1 MHRLR
6 FAAAFAALL
15 GIAGSA
21 GASSTA
27 SGVSRDFNPAIS
39 VNTLLVF
46 RDGLIAAA
54 ADSAATDA
62 HEHPSAT
69 EGFAIQETELQFA
82 ASIDP
87 YARASVTL
95 AMHGTES
102 IEAEEAFLQLLQLPR
117 GLGLRAGAF
126 TWEFG
131 KHNSLHTHQYP
142 FIERPVAWDAL
153 LGHHG
158 LSGAAIEV
166 SWLTPLPW
174 FAELAATAAPL
185 GETLYGEHAAAPS
198 DEWSGGLR
206 LRQLWD
212 VGAHTTLEAG
222 GSWFTG
228 DTAHEHDEGLEVGT
242 RHFYGADLTLKWTGS
257 GANPRALEMQAEWLR
272 RHDSPD
278 SSDDGEETF
287 DDDGLYAALRG
298 RVTRRFWLGGR
309 FDLLRAAAHEEE
321 AEEEEGHHHDA
332 LADTDTWTAS
342 LAFVPSEFQAWRLD
356 LLSREIGGE
365 RDTGVRAQVNFTI
378 GSHPAHRY

>member
-6 FAAAFAALL
+6 YAAAFAVLL
-15 GIAGSA
+15 AAAGSA

-46 RDGLIAAA
+46 RDGLLAAVA
-54 ADSAATDA
+54 ADSAATDEHA
-62 HEHPSAT
+62 HASAT
-69 EGFAIQETELQFA
+69 EGFAVQETELQFTA
-82 ASIDP
+82 NIDP

-102 IEAEEAFLQLLQLPR
+102 IEAEEAFIQLLQLPR

-126 TWEFG
+126 YWEFG
-131 KHNSLHTHQYP
+131 KHNTLHTHQYP
-142 FIERPVAWDAL
+142 FVERPVAWDAL
-153 LGHHG
+153 LGEHG
-158 LSGAAIEV
+158 LSGAALEL

-174 FAELAATAAPL
+174 FAEFTATAAPL
-185 GETLYGEHAAAPS
+185 GETVYGEHAEAPG

-212 VGAHTTLEAG
+212 VGAHATLEVG

-228 DTAHEHDEGLEVGT
+228 DTAHEHEEALEIGT
-242 RHFYGADLTLKWTGS
+242 RQFTGADLTLKWTGA
-257 GANPRALEMQAEWLR
+257 GANARALELQTEWLR
-272 RHDSPD
+272 RHDSLE
-278 SSDDGEETF
+278 DGEETL
-287 DDDGLYAALRG
+287 DDDGLYAALRA

-309 FDLLRAAAHEEE
+309 FDLLRAAAQEEDAEEE
-321 AEEEEGHHHDA
+321 AAGHHHDA

-356 LLSREIGGE
+356 LLSREVGGE
-365 RDTGVRAQVNFTI
+365 RDTGLRAQVNFTI

>member
-6 FAAAFAALL
+6 LAAALAVLAAF
-15 GIAGSA
+15 AGSA

-46 RDGLIAAA
+46 RDGLTAAA
-54 ADSAATDA
+54 TADSVAAE
-62 HEHPSAT
+62 HEHEHAGAT
-69 EGFAIQETELQFA
+69 EGFAVQETELQFT
-82 ASIDP
+82 ASVDP

-126 TWEFG
+126 YWEFG
-131 KHNSLHTHQYP
+131 KHNTLHTHQYP
-142 FIERPVAWDAL
+142 FVERPVAWDAL

-158 LSGAAIEV
+158 LSGPALEL

-174 FAELAATAAPL
+174 FAELTATAAPL
-185 GETLYGEHAAAPS
+185 GETVYGEHAEAPA

-212 VGAHTTLEAG
+212 LGAHTTLEIG
-222 GSWFTG
+222 GSGLTG
-228 DTAHEHDEGLEVGT
+228 DTAHEHEEALEIGT
-242 RHFYGADLTLKWTGS
+242 RQFLGADLTVKWTGA
-257 GANPRALEMQAEWLR
+257 GANPRALELQAEWLR
-272 RHDSPD
+272 RHDSLE
-278 SSDDGEETF
+278 DGEETL
-287 DDDGLYAALRG
+287 DDDGLYASLRT

-309 FDLLRAAAHEEE
+309 LDLLRTAEHAAE
-321 AEEEEGHHHDA
+321 AEAEEGHHHA
-332 LADTDTWTAS
+332 ELADTDTWTVS
-342 LAFVPSEFQAWRLD
+342 LAFVPSEFQAWRVD